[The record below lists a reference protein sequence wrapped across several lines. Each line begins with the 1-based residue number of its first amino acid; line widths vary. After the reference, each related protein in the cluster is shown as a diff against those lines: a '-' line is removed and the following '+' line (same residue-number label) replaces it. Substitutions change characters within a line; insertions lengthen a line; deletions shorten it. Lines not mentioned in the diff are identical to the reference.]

1 MSFIWSFIK
10 VSWRVLRIALLVSI
24 VLGAL
29 VAAAY
34 VLKLDDQ
41 VKTQFAGKLW
51 ALPARVFARPLELYE
66 GQTLLSDDLE
76 KELKLLNYSQSASPS
91 STGQFNRQGDT
102 FQIRTRGF
110 RFAEDTEV
118 DRALELKISKG
129 RVTSLKLL
137 NDAGPLNLMRLE
149 PILIGNFYPS
159 HNEDRVLV
167 QLDEISPMLIK
178 GLIAVED
185 KNYYD
190 HVGVNPKSIVR
201 AMLANAK
208 AGQTVQGGSTL
219 TQQLVKNFYLTN
231 ERSLKRKVNEATMSL
246 LLELHYSKEKILETY
261 LNEIYLGQNK
271 KRAIHGFGL
280 ASQFYFSRPIRELE
294 TEQVALLIGMAKG
307 ASYYDPR
314 RFPKRAIERRNL
326 VLDIMAREGVIT
338 SADAALF
345 KARPLHITANAPP
358 SVSPFPAYLELVKSQ
373 LQRDYQEED
382 LRSEG
387 LLIFTAMDPI
397 VQLTAERVLSRRVE
411 ILERQQ
417 GIEKGKLNAAMVV
430 SNVQDGEVQA
440 VVGGRD
446 VRYAGYNRALDAKRQ
461 IGSLVKPAVFLT
473 ALESPDEY
481 TLSTLINDG
490 PVKVRLSNGDVW
502 EPGNYD
508 LNDLGQVTLEEALV
522 KSRNTPTV
530 RIGVTMGM
538 NNIVNKLHDLGIMSE
553 IPPYPSVLLG
563 ALELSPLEVQQMYQT
578 IASGGSY
585 TPLKSIRSVMDSF
598 GRTLRRYPLSIKQ
611 VATPEANYLLTYAMN
626 QVTKRGTAAYLSRNL
641 PAWKNSAGK
650 TGTTNNKRDSWYAGF
665 TGQHVASVWVGR
677 DDNKET
683 GLTGGTGAIKIW
695 ADLFK
700 VLPTRP
706 LKPVRPGQVRFVK
719 VDKDTGLLYNKNCGK
734 PVTRPFVRGTQ
745 PRKYRVCVA
754 VEPVNA
760 TGSVSTP

>member
-508 LNDLGQVTLEEALV
+508 LNDLGQVT
-522 KSRNTPTV
+522 
-530 RIGVTMGM
+530 
-538 NNIVNKLHDLGIMSE
+538 
-553 IPPYPSVLLG
+553 
-563 ALELSPLEVQQMYQT
+563 
-578 IASGGSY
+578 SG
-585 TPLKSIRSVMDSF
+585 
-598 GRTLRRYPLSIKQ
+598 
-611 VATPEANYLLTYAMN
+611 
-626 QVTKRGTAAYLSRNL
+626 RGFS
-641 PAWKNSAGK
+641 
-650 TGTTNNKRDSWYAGF
+650 
-665 TGQHVASVWVGR
+665 
-677 DDNKET
+677 
-683 GLTGGTGAIKIW
+683 
-695 ADLFK
+695 
-700 VLPTRP
+700 
-706 LKPVRPGQVRFVK
+706 
-719 VDKDTGLLYNKNCGK
+719 
-734 PVTRPFVRGTQ
+734 
-745 PRKYRVCVA
+745 
-754 VEPVNA
+754 
-760 TGSVSTP
+760 